1 MAALVAPPTS
11 RMAALDVSSEDES
24 SPSARAW
31 RWYASMGSPKR
42 VLAPMVGQSEL
53 AFRELVR
60 RYGCDL
66 AVTPMVHARMFATC
80 DRYRADVLRDL
91 GDAEDRPLLVQFC
104 GDDKDYLLEA
114 AAACAPFCDGVDLN
128 LGCPQGI
135 ARRGHYG
142 AFLLEE
148 PDLVCGIVEHL
159 STRLPV
165 PVTVKIRLLSPTDA
179 APTIA
184 LAKRLVAAGASLL
197 TLHGRTK
204 EMKGQA
210 VGEARWGLIKEV
222 FAALRGSVPLIANG
236 GMEAPGD
243 LEKCAAFTGADGAM
257 ASEGALEDPCIF
269 GGAARSP
276 VDLADEY
283 LAICRSKAP
292 QLAFAKGHLH
302 KLLFEKLQV
311 PGREALRE
319 RVSQGEAWA
328 DFQAVVDELRRDDKG
343 GARDRD
349 RSWYRRHRAAKARAD
364 EKARRDA
371 EEAAR
376 QEALDDA
383 ADDGGG
389 LGGLFGDEDE

>member
-1 MAALVAPPTS
+1 MATLDASSS

-53 AFRELVR
+53 AFRQLVR

-91 GDAEDRPLLVQFC
+91 GDAEDRPLLV
-104 GDDKDYLLEA
+104 
-114 AAACAPFCDGVDLN
+114 
-128 LGCPQGI
+128 PQGI

-243 LEKCAAFTGADGAM
+243 LERCAAFTGADGAM

-269 GGAARSP
+269 GVASRVPWTSRTRR
-276 VDLADEY
+276 

-311 PGREALRE
+311 PGREALR
-319 RVSQGEAWA
+319 SA
-328 DFQAVVDELRRDDKG
+328 
-343 GARDRD
+343 
-349 RSWYRRHRAAKARAD
+349 
-364 EKARRDA
+364 
-371 EEAAR
+371 
-376 QEALDDA
+376 
-383 ADDGGG
+383 
-389 LGGLFGDEDE
+389 

>member
-1 MAALVAPPTS
+1 
-11 RMAALDVSSEDES
+11 MAALDVSSEDDA

-53 AFRELVR
+53 AFRQLVR

-104 GDDKDYLLEA
+104 GDDKDYLLEVA
-114 AAACAPFCDGVDLN
+114 SLRAVLRRRRPEPR
-128 LGCPQGI
+128 CPQGI

-184 LAKRLVAAGASLL
+184 LAKRLVAAG
-197 TLHGRTK
+197 R
-204 EMKGQA
+204 
-210 VGEARWGLIKEV
+210 
-222 FAALRGSVPLIANG
+222 
-236 GMEAPGD
+236 
-243 LEKCAAFTGADGAM
+243 
-257 ASEGALEDPCIF
+257 
-269 GGAARSP
+269 RS
-276 VDLADEY
+276 
-283 LAICRSKAP
+283 
-292 QLAFAKGHLH
+292 
-302 KLLFEKLQV
+302 
-311 PGREALRE
+311 
-319 RVSQGEAWA
+319 
-328 DFQAVVDELRRDDKG
+328 
-343 GARDRD
+343 
-349 RSWYRRHRAAKARAD
+349 
-364 EKARRDA
+364 
-371 EEAAR
+371 
-376 QEALDDA
+376 
-383 ADDGGG
+383 
-389 LGGLFGDEDE
+389 

>member
-1 MAALVAPPTS
+1 MATLDASSS

-53 AFRELVR
+53 AFRQLVR

-210 VGEARWGLIKEV
+210 VGERAGVSSEV
-222 FAALRGSVPLIANG
+222 FAAPGSVPLIANG

-243 LEKCAAFTGADGAM
+243 LERCAAFTGADGAM

-269 GGAARSP
+269 GVASRSP

-302 KLLFEKLQV
+302 KLLFEKLQ
-311 PGREALRE
+311 
-319 RVSQGEAWA
+319 
-328 DFQAVVDELRRDDKG
+328 
-343 GARDRD
+343 
-349 RSWYRRHRAAKARAD
+349 ARAD

>member
-1 MAALVAPPTS
+1 
-11 RMAALDVSSEDES
+11 MAALDVSSEDDA

-53 AFRELVR
+53 AFRQLVR

-114 AAACAPFCDGVDLN
+114 AAAACAPFCDGVDLN

-165 PVTVKIRLLSPTDA
+165 P
-179 APTIA
+179 
-184 LAKRLVAAGASLL
+184 G
-197 TLHGRTK
+197 HGQDPPPEPDGR
-204 EMKGQA
+204 
-210 VGEARWGLIKEV
+210 
-222 FAALRGSVPLIANG
+222 
-236 GMEAPGD
+236 
-243 LEKCAAFTGADGAM
+243 GADDRAR
-257 ASEGALEDPCIF
+257 E
-269 GGAARSP
+269 AAR
-276 VDLADEY
+276 
-283 LAICRSKAP
+283 RRGG
-292 QLAFAKGHLH
+292 LAFAKGHLH